1 MSAVSHLRGL
11 FLGLAAL
18 FASAPAHAAP
28 TAPDRN
34 ATATVEIVP
43 PSSVRKLE
51 DLDFAYLSVTT
62 AGTAVINPN
71 TDAMTT
77 TGGVLYAGG
86 VPHAAM
92 FEATSPVRTV
102 IIIRIPRDPIIL
114 TRVGGTETM
123 TVSNWTMSGNS
134 RRTVAAQEAL
144 PFKVG
149 GTLNVNANQV
159 EGTYVGTFAVEVQYP

>member
-1 MSAVSHLRGL
+1 MSVVSPLRGL

-18 FASAPAHAAP
+18 FAPALAHAAP
-28 TAPDRN
+28 VAPDRN
-34 ATATVEIVP
+34 ATGTVQIFP

-62 AGTAVINPN
+62 AGTAIINPN

-77 TGGVLYAGG
+77 TGGVLHAGG
-86 VPHAAM
+86 VPFPAM
-92 FEATSPVRTV
+92 FEAISPVRAV
-102 IIIRIPRDPIIL
+102 VIIRIPRDPITV

-123 TVSNWTMSGNS
+123 TVSNWTMSGNA
-134 RRTVAAQEAL
+134 RRTVVANEAFT
-144 PFKVG
+144 FKVG

-159 EGTYVGTFAVEVQYP
+159 EGTYVGSFSVEVQYP